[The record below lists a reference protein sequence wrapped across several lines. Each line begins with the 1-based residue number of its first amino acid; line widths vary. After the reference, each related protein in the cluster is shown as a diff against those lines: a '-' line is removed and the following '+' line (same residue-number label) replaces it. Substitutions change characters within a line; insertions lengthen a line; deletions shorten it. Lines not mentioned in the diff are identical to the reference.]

1 MASVQTDIDRWQR
14 DRLLEALDFY
24 RRGLT
29 DSPHVQKW
37 VQDAPAIA
45 TEAEVD
51 TGPMTFVVSTDE
63 VDRAGDTI
71 AVDGWKLDSY
81 CSNPVVLWAHNHT
94 RPAIGRAL
102 DVWPH
107 DHTLMARVEFAPTP
121 FAQEVAGL
129 YRAGYQR
136 GVSVGFKPIR
146 FEMRREGST
155 GKLMG
160 VRFLEQELLEIS
172 AAPVP
177 ANASAL
183 RKALG
188 NAPLLQSYY
197 NDLGNDQWD
206 FQEIMASLKSI
217 RE

>member
-1 MASVQTDIDRWQR
+1 MQTDIDQWQR
-14 DRLLEALDFY
+14 DRLLEALDPY

-29 DSPHVQKW
+29 DPPHVQKW
-37 VQDAPAIA
+37 VQDVPAVA
-45 TEAEVD
+45 SEAEVD
-51 TGPMTFVVSTDE
+51 TGHMTFVVSTDE

-71 AVDGWKLDSY
+71 AVDGWRLDSY
-81 CSNPVVLWAHNHT
+81 RRNPVVLWAHNHT

-107 DHTLMARVEFAPTP
+107 DHSLMARVEFAPTP
-121 FAQEVAGL
+121 FAQEVDAL

-155 GKLMG
+155 GKLMR

-172 AAPVP
+172 AALVP

-183 RKALG
+183 RKALD
-188 NAPLLQSYY
+188 NAPLLQGYY
-197 NDLGNDQWD
+197 NHNGDDQWD
-206 FQEIMASLKSI
+206 FREIMAALKSI
-217 RE
+217 QE